1 MKNCSNCKIEK
12 ELELFPKNK
21 STKDGYHNQCKNC
34 HKQYRN
40 LNIERI
46 KEYAK
51 NNKEKQLEY
60 QKKWWIENREKYKEF
75 HKNYR
80 QNNKE
85 YLNKYHKK
93 YQKEKKK
100 TDPIFKF
107 SHNIRCLISGSFKR
121 GTNQFRK
128 NAKTEKILGCT
139 IEDFIKYIES
149 KFTEGMNLHNHGEWH
164 LDHIKPIKLAT
175 TKEEIIQLNHYTNF
189 QPLWASD
196 NFKKGSKY

>member
-12 ELELFPKNK
+12 KLELFPKNK

-34 HKQYRN
+34 HKEYRS
-40 LNIERI
+40 LNIKRI

-51 NNKEKQLEY
+51 NNKEKQIEY

-75 HKNYR
+75 YKNYR

-85 YLNKYHKK
+85 YLNKYHRK
-93 YQKEKKK
+93 YQKERKK

-107 SHNIRCLISGSFKR
+107 RYNIRCLISSSFKR
-121 GTNQFRK
+121 GVNQFRK
-128 NAKTEKILGCT
+128 DAKTEIILGCT
-139 IEDFIKYIES
+139 IEEFKKYIES
-149 KFTEGMNLHNHGEWH
+149 KFTKGMNFKNHGEWH

-175 TKEEIIQLNHYTNF
+175 TKEEVIELNHYTNF